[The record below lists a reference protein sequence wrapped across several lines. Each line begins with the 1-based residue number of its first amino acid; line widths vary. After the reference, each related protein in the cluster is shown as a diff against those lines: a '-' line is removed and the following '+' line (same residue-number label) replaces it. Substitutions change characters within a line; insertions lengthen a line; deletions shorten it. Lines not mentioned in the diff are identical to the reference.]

1 MSCCKRTR
9 KYKEGYDHCRW
20 KTAFKKFVKN
30 IKERDYID
38 FAFKDLFISL
48 LKKSKKFY
56 GVGLLS
62 VYDVSADISRRLN
75 IKIGKV
81 FIIGDG
87 PKRAVKLLN
96 IKLRKIHYGKI
107 LLRYTTKKDII
118 TAFKKSRYNIDK
130 NMLKNRDCD
139 DFESYLCNW
148 QKNIL

>member
-9 KYKEGYDHCRW
+9 KYEEGYNHCRW
-20 KTAFKKFVKN
+20 KKTFQKFVKN

-48 LKKSKKFY
+48 LKKSNKFY

-62 VYDVSADISRRLN
+62 VYDVSADISRRLH

-81 FIIGDG
+81 FIIGGG

-96 IKLRKIHYGKI
+96 VKLRKIHYGGV

-130 NMLKNRDCD
+130 NMLKSRDCD

-148 QKNIL
+148 QKNI

>member
-1 MSCCKRTR
+1 MSCCKRTL

-20 KTAFKKFVKN
+20 KKTFQKFIKT
-30 IKERDYID
+30 IKERDYTD

-48 LKKSKKFY
+48 LKKSNNFY

-62 VYDVSADISRRLN
+62 VYDVAADISKRKN

-81 FIIGDG
+81 FIIGGG

-96 IKLRKIHYGKI
+96 INLKKVRYDNV
-107 LLRYTTKKDII
+107 LLNYTTKKDII
-118 TAFKKSRYNIDK
+118 SAFKKSRYNIDK

-148 QKNIL
+148 QKNI